1 MLRFLLDL
9 FWNRPWPASSIRLS
23 RRLRRP
29 NPRSREINPHAG
41 SVQLQIARLCEA
53 MIVART
59 MMMEGDL
66 RAMDRLTRVDARTR
80 PLSWLRDAAGF
91 APRGRLA
98 PAAPNRT
105 TTRTI
110 GAVGSRD
117 ENFHGYKA
125 LKRHEM
131 EKESVDWSPSPFFRG
146 GGRGGVLRG
155 ADGSLRGQKWATGG
169 AQRGER
175 RLCLS
180 SLRP

>member
-66 RAMDRLTRVDARTR
+66 RAMDRLIESTGALDRYH
-80 PLSWLRDAAGF
+80 GF
-91 APRGRLA
+91 GTPPVSL
-98 PAAPNRT
+98 PAE
-105 TTRTI
+105 
-110 GAVGSRD
+110 GS
-117 ENFHGYKA
+117 
-125 LKRHEM
+125 
-131 EKESVDWSPSPFFRG
+131 PP
-146 GGRGGVLRG
+146 
-155 ADGSLRGQKWATGG
+155 
-169 AQRGER
+169 R
-175 RLCLS
+175 RLTGLRRELS
-180 SLRP
+180 ARSEAETKIFMATKH